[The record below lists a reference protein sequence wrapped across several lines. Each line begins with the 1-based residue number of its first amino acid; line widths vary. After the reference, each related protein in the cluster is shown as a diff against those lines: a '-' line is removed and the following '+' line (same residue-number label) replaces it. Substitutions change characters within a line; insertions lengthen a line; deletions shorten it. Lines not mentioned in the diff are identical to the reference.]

1 MEMESGESA
10 LKKLQTL
17 KNVMNATQSLGILRQ
32 VDRKKSEILADS
44 SGFDFVEGRY
54 YEHKS
59 VDSKHVNGF

>member
-1 MEMESGESA
+1 MEMESGASA

-17 KNVMNATQSLGILRQ
+17 KNVMNATQSRGILRQ

-54 YEHKS
+54 YEHKLFEQ
-59 VDSKHVNGF
+59 HVHGF